1 MPLKFCLFFLCGFP
15 ILAFTQ
21 SQKRAVL
28 IGISD
33 YPDKLESGMSW
44 PKLHGREDAQLLAG
58 TLVKQGFDTIT
69 LLDKEATKQGI
80 MAALKRLADQAQAGD
95 QLFILFSGHG
105 QQISDNNE
113 WRDEP
118 DGYDECLIPY
128 DCPYYDSTKTY
139 TGDLHLRDDELYQ
152 ALLLIRQK
160 AGIKGQVFVALDACH
175 SGSANRAVSTLRPN
189 ETYRG
194 FSKSG
199 RQSHLDLPNAVRPAG
214 TSSDANRLEEAKTGG
229 YQQNMAPM
237 VAFFATAPGQENR
250 EINPTNST
258 QFGPLSYYLSEG
270 LLKVDAQTSYLQLF
284 EKIQLNIS
292 NTIPGQTPTSEG
304 NLNCS
309 VFDGKMLGAITHYL
323 VVNTVQRNFAYLRE
337 GELHGLYAGT
347 ELAFYPPDTWDTILS
362 KPLYLGHVQKSDGT
376 GALIEVTTKEAL
388 KENELTGTWCFVR
401 AFKKEGQAL
410 SYQDRVRALRSA
422 NFESEAL
429 DLEIR
434 LVSFVCDKEDNG
446 RVIRDFGPGERE
458 KDTYRY
464 GDCFTVEIKNNT
476 RREQYFNL
484 LDFPGDQALLLI
496 PDEAHAQQDY
506 SIKPSQTWNSRDQG
520 QLKPWWFDEVGPEL
534 FKLVYSDQPIYI
546 GDAIP
551 TRGSGGGP
559 APVLGGRLVETRDIL
574 VRVLPKQ

>member
-21 SQKRAVL
+21 SQKRALL

>member
-1 MPLKFCLFFLCGFP
+1 MPLKFYLFILCSFP
-15 ILAFTQ
+15 ISVLAQT
-21 SQKRAVL
+21 QKRALL

-33 YPDKLESGMSW
+33 YPDKLEKGAAW
-44 PKLHGREDAQLLAG
+44 GKLHGREDAQLLAQ
-58 TLVKQGFDTIT
+58 TLAKQAFDTTI
-69 LLDKEATKQGI
+69 LSDKNATKQGI
-80 MAALKRLADQAQAGD
+80 VEALKRLAGQAQAGD
-95 QLFILFSGHG
+95 QIFILFSGHG
-105 QQISDNNE
+105 QQISDDNGLP
-113 WRDEP
+113 DEP

-152 ALLLIRQK
+152 ALLPIRQK
-160 AGIKGQVFVALDACH
+160 VGSQGQVFVALDACH

-189 ETYRG
+189 EACRG

-199 RQSHLDLPNAVRPAG
+199 RQSRLDLPKAVRPAG
-214 TSSDANRLEEAKTGG
+214 TSSDANRLDEGKTSTNQEEL
-229 YQQNMAPM
+229 APLM
-237 VAFFATAPGQENR
+237 AFFATAPGQENQ
-250 EINPTNST
+250 EIKPTAST
-258 QFGPLSYYLSEG
+258 QFGSLSYYLSQG
-270 LLKVDAQTSYLQLF
+270 LSKATAQTSYLRLF
-284 EKIQLNIS
+284 ETLKLAIETKNV
-292 NTIPGQTPTSEG
+292 GQTPTSEG
-304 NLNCS
+304 ELNRA
-309 VFDGKMLGAITHYL
+309 VLGGKMLGQITRYL
-323 VVNTVQRNFAYLRE
+323 VVNTVQANFAYLRE
-337 GELHGLYAGT
+337 GELHGLYAST
-347 ELAFYPPDTWDTILS
+347 EVAFYPPDTWDTTRV
-362 KPLYLGHVQKSDGT
+362 KPLFLGHIKKSDGS
-376 GALIEVTTKEAL
+376 GSMLEVQTAAL

-496 PDEAHAQQDY
+496 PDEARAQQDY